1 MMTDRDKRWFL
12 LPPLTVSHGPAH
24 QVIKWKKDAFLLSL
38 PFFYSSWKTTC
49 RPTDRV
55 LRESI
60 AHTRTAVGY
69 VPALSL
75 PVSITQTPT
84 RPDTGNQEVM
94 SWLHFLF
101 SFSPFSNHRIRQL
114 FVVIQ
119 GTRMKIVIIE
129 QGFLFLLCLNYCA
142 QPICVGPSTQKM
154 AAVSSSLC
162 YFFFFE
168 RPTHPCAPSDSLNS
182 FWNDLVFVTKK
193 TKSFFFVWWCF

>member
-1 MMTDRDKRWFL
+1 M
-12 LPPLTVSHGPAH
+12 
-24 QVIKWKKDAFLLSL
+24 LSFFPCL
-38 PFFYSSWKTTC
+38 FFYSSWKTTC

-119 GTRMKIVIIE
+119 GTRMKILITE

-154 AAVSSSLC
+154 AAVSSLLC
-162 YFFFFE
+162 YFFFRKTDTPL
-168 RPTHPCAPSDSLNS
+168 RPEWLVKFILKRLSFRYEENKVVLLCLVMFLSDVFSLPSPPSPP
-182 FWNDLVFVTKK
+182 LVLRVALKNNK
-193 TKSFFFVWWCF
+193 MEE

>member
-1 MMTDRDKRWFL
+1 MGHFTLLFRVAWLNRDRRCDRWWQIETSGDFFFLPSQSHMDLPIKLLNERKMLSFFPCLFFTHLEKR
-12 LPPLTVSHGPAH
+12 HA
-24 QVIKWKKDAFLLSL
+24 D
-38 PFFYSSWKTTC
+38 

-162 YFFFFE
+162 YFFFSKD
-168 RPTHPCAPSDSLNS
+168 RHTLAPR
-182 FWNDLVFVTKK
+182 VTR
-193 TKSFFFVWWCF
+193 